1 MPELPRLSFVV
12 AASLCS
18 CGGALSFNHF
28 VLTGQGLALWLGLA
42 FYMASNV
49 FWLGVLQASG
59 LGYAVV
65 VCGLLSTIFLTL
77 FSAFSSG
84 GMARTE
90 IIGLVFAVMAIVFF
104 NLPSP
109 GAQS

>member
-1 MPELPRLSFVV
+1 MPELAKLFLVISACF
-12 AASLCS
+12 CS

-28 VLTGQGLALWLGLA
+28 VVTGQSLALWLGLT

-49 FWLGVLQASG
+49 FWLGVLHAAG

-77 FSAFSSG
+77 YSAFSNG
-84 GMARTE
+84 GMAKAE
-90 IIGLVFAVMAIVFF
+90 VAGLAFAVLAIVLF
-104 NLPSP
+104 NLPKNGVHS
-109 GAQS
+109 